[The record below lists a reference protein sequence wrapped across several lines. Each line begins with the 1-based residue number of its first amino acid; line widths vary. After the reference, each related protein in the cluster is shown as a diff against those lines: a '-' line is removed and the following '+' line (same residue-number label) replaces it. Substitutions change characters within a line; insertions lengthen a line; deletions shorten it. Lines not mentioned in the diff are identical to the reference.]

1 MSTLLM
7 RLAAPLQSWGD
18 DSKFNTRRTLSIPT
32 RSGVLGMLASA
43 LGRRR
48 DESCE
53 DFRNV
58 IMGVRVDQPGV
69 LLRDFH
75 MVHGEKQ
82 ADVTERYYMSD
93 AVYLVGLYSEDTL
106 QLAAFDKALCHPV
119 FPLYLGRRSCPPSFP
134 VSLGLR
140 EEPLLEALRNEKW
153 QIPAWRQVHSNPNL
167 RIVVEGTPDRGLEY
181 HRLKDDPVSFSP
193 VHREYRY
200 RYAVEQGSVHMDGS
214 EETDHDAF
222 RELDEVN
229 KNVYDKG
236 ET

>member
-1 MSTLLM
+1 M
-7 RLAAPLQSWGD
+7 
-18 DSKFNTRRTLSIPT
+18 
-32 RSGVLGMLASA
+32 
-43 LGRRR
+43 
-48 DESCE
+48 
-53 DFRNV
+53 
-58 IMGVRVDQPGV
+58 
-69 LLRDFH
+69 
-75 MVHGEKQ
+75 
-82 ADVTERYYMSD
+82 
-93 AVYLVGLYSEDTL
+93 
-106 QLAAFDKALCHPV
+106 
-119 FPLYLGRRSCPPSFP
+119 GRRSCPPSFP